1 MKGVKIVHIPGTF
14 WWDIGSVVL
23 KFWIFKC
30 FLTIRNCHF
39 RLLLGGFLTSDDM
52 QYDASG
58 YGFYWSI
65 KKEMIKIGLKN
76 FLVHFVRFFIYVL
89 LHLMSYPPRYISLV
103 SFISIAFVVVKLK
116 YFKVFYIDSASM
128 KCNFWVFLGPYSPKY
143 CSVLLK
149 VWPGV
154 VSNKCLKNPLKLW
167 ILA

>member
-89 LHLMSYPPRYISLV
+89 LHLMSYHPRYISLV

-128 KCNFWVFLGPYSPKY
+128 KWAIFGFFWALTLPNIVQFCWRFDQGWSPV
-143 CSVLLK
+143 SVWK
-149 VWPGV
+149 
-154 VSNKCLKNPLKLW
+154 
-167 ILA
+167 IL